1 MKVPCQR
8 LISPY
13 YGRYSVYLWCLFLR
27 KLPMCSYYPCLL
39 WILFVSLRSL
49 SVWKCLW
56 VLIIPVYY
64 SRYSVFL
71 PSLFLPNLPNDAFIL
86 ANAVHICSY
95 WFFKRSFDYARYGMC
110 NLISHYLILSPRR
123 WFCSIMPPQSATQ
136 AFWRKRVCRCT
147 NSTDF
152 PLFVSRYTLSP
163 HFPCVACTVNSLS
176 LRTISTYLLKL
187 LRCQSF
193 VLSIIVQNIQLPK
206 YTWFDSTNR
215 WNQFI

>member
-1 MKVPCQR
+1 MFHTQVFLTTPLSNIPSKWPRWTYYPLLLWLLFVSLHSLSVWKCPCER
-8 LISPY
+8 LIYAY

-110 NLISHYLILSPRR
+110 NLYLITLSYHQGVGSVQSCPLNPRHR
-123 WFCSIMPPQSATQ
+123 LFDEKGCVAAQIQLISLYL
-136 AFWRKRVCRCT
+136 CRDT
-147 NSTDF
+147 PF
-152 PLFVSRYTLSP
+152 PLIFHVSRAGLIP
-163 HFPCVACTVNSLS
+163 FH
-176 LRTISTYLLKL
+176 
-187 LRCQSF
+187 
-193 VLSIIVQNIQLPK
+193 
-206 YTWFDSTNR
+206 
-215 WNQFI
+215 

>member
-1 MKVPCQR
+1 MCSYYPFLLWLLFVFLRSLSVWKCPCER
-8 LISPY
+8 LISAY

-39 WILFVSLRSL
+39 WILFVFLLFL
-49 SVWKCLW
+49 SVWMCPW

-110 NLISHYLILSPRR
+110 NLISHYLILSPGR
-123 WFCSIMPPQSATQ
+123 CSVQSSSLNP
-136 AFWRKRVCRCT
+136 RHR
-147 NSTDF
+147 
-152 PLFVSRYTLSP
+152 LSDEKG
-163 HFPCVACTVNSLS
+163 CVAA
-176 LRTISTYLLKL
+176 
-187 LRCQSF
+187 Q
-193 VLSIIVQNIQLPK
+193 IQLISLYLCRDTP
-206 YTWFDSTNR
+206 FSLIFHVLR
-215 WNQFI
+215 AGLIPFH

>member
-1 MKVPCQR
+1 MFHTQVFLTTPLSNSPSKWPRWTYYPLLLWLLFVYLCSLSEWKCLCER
-8 LISPY
+8 LIYAY

-95 WFFKRSFDYARYGMC
+95 WFFKRSFDYALYGMC

-136 AFWRKRVCRCT
+136 VFWRKKVCRGT
-147 NSTDF
+147 NLNWF
-152 PLFVSRYTLSP
+152 PIIRVAIHP
-163 HFPCVACTVNSLS
+163 FP
-176 LRTISTYLLKL
+176 
-187 LRCQSF
+187 SF
-193 VLSIIVQNIQLPK
+193 SMCRVQG
-206 YTWFDSTNR
+206 
-215 WNQFI
+215 